1 MTKSVI
7 VADSGPLISLALIE
21 KLDLLPQLYKQVMVP
36 PAVWYEVTEKG
47 KGLPGALAVSQ
58 QKWLTIQAPEP
69 QVLTPLS
76 ILVDPGEAEAIALAQ
91 TLTDSIVLLDD
102 AQARRVAERF
112 NIPRIGT
119 LGLLRKAKKQ
129 GLLSSLKPHIDV
141 LKENNIYMSD
151 NLVEAVLRD
160 VGEMS

>member
-1 MTKSVI
+1 MIKSVI
-7 VADSGPLISLALIE
+7 VADSGPLISLAIIE
-21 KLDLLPQLYKQVMVP
+21 QLDLLPQLYKEVMVP

-47 KGLPGALAVSQ
+47 KGMPGALAVSQ
-58 QKWLTIQAPEP
+58 QEWLSIQTP
-69 QVLTPLS
+69 QPQILTPLS

-91 TLTDSIVLLDD
+91 TVSNSIVLLDD

-112 NIPRIGT
+112 DIPRIGT

-129 GLLSSLKPHIDV
+129 GFLESLKPHV
-141 LKENNIYMSD
+141 LTLKENNIYMSD

-160 VGEMS
+160 VGEL